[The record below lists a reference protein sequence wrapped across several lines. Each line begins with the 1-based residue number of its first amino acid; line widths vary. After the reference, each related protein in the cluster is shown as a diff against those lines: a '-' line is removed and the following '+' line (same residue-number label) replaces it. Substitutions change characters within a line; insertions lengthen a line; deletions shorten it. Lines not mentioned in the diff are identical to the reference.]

1 MDLDIFGFYD
11 KMEESNILLSFKGE
25 ITSDLLTSIL
35 QIMESKL
42 ENFAEKSKTKKKVYH
57 VLVECLQN
65 LYHHVDE
72 IAAVDDKTKR
82 ARTAIF
88 MIGKDDSNYN
98 IMTGN
103 YILSKNIEALTA
115 KMDKVNSLSVDELKV
130 LYKEILNNDQY
141 SEKGGGGLGLVD
153 MARKTG
159 QKLGYN
165 FKKIDDDYSFFSLD
179 IKVKHKLD

>member
-42 ENFAEKSKTKKKVYH
+42 DNFEEKAKTKKKVYH

-72 IAAVDDKTKR
+72 IAVVDDKTKW

-88 MIGKDDSNYN
+88 MIGKDDNNYN

-103 YILSKNIEALTA
+103 YILSHNIETLTK
-115 KMDKVNSLSVDELKV
+115 KMDKINALSVEELRV
-130 LYKEILNNDQY
+130 LYKEILSNDQY

-165 FKKIDDDYSFFSLD
+165 FKKIDDEYSFFSLD

>member
-1 MDLDIFGFYD
+1 MNLDIFGFYD

-42 ENFAEKSKTKKKVYH
+42 DNFEEKSKTKKKVYH

-72 IAAVDDKTKR
+72 IAVVDDSTNQV
-82 ARTAIF
+82 RTAIF
-88 MIGKDDSNYN
+88 MIGKDDINYN

-103 YILSKNIEALTA
+103 YILSENTIALTE
-115 KMDKVNSLSVDELKV
+115 KMDRVNSMTVDELKV

-165 FKKIDDDYSFFSLD
+165 FKKIDDRYSFFSLD
-179 IKVKHKLD
+179 IKIKHKLD